1 MSRYPSSAE
10 LAAFRRSI
18 PCTHDH
24 TTGWEGCPFSTLDR
38 AHDSERRDGIGH
50 RDDDWLGGS
59 AAPVGFRYTFARR
72 EASALRSRAYARM
85 DYCACQH
92 PDRHYGN
99 LPCRVTPASSGIPLG
114 PNGYC
119 WSCWS
124 AKHDQPIPTDTWSE
138 DDEPRHPLPIRYQP
152 SFVITR

>member
-1 MSRYPSSAE
+1 MSHYPSTQE

-72 EASALRSRAYARM
+72 KASALRSRAYWNA
-85 DYCACQH
+85 DCPNGWGLFASYAE
-92 PDRHYGN
+92 
-99 LPCRVTPASSGIPLG
+99 RVGGIP
-114 PNGYC
+114 Y
-119 WSCWS
+119 W
-124 AKHDQPIPTDTWSE
+124 DDPIVSTDTWSE
-138 DDEPRHPLPIRYQP
+138 DEPRHPLPIRYQP
-152 SFVITR
+152 SFTIG